1 MLAQLQFR
9 DYHVMDISYK
19 FNPYNSE
26 DEENLSPDFSYSIQ
40 KDEDN
45 PKEAVVYLTFN
56 IGDKFLQDSSIY
68 VSVTIAGEFVVFE
81 EEDEEQIDMLYKVN
95 AVAILYP
102 YLRSIV
108 SEITSKGTSSPIIL
122 PTMNIAAM
130 FNQE

>member
-1 MLAQLQFR
+1 MLAKLQFR
-9 DYHVMDISYK
+9 DYHVINISYK
-19 FNPYNSE
+19 FNPYNP
-26 DEENLSPDFSYSIQ
+26 EEESLSPDFSYKIQ
-40 KDEDN
+40 KNEEDS
-45 PKEAVVYLTFN
+45 KEAVVYLTFN
-56 IGDKFLQDSSIY
+56 IGDEMLRDSSIY
-68 VSVTIAGEFVVFE
+68 VSVTIAGEFVVFG

-95 AVAILYP
+95 AIAILYP

>member
-9 DYHVMDISYK
+9 DYHVINISYK
-19 FNPYNSE
+19 FNPYNP
-26 DEENLSPDFSYSIQ
+26 EEEESLSPDFSYKIQ
-40 KDEDN
+40 KNEEDS
-45 PKEAVVYLTFN
+45 KEAVVYLTFN
-56 IGDKFLQDSSIY
+56 IGDEMLRDSSIY
-68 VSVTIAGEFVVFE
+68 VSVTIAGEFVVFG

-95 AVAILYP
+95 AIAILYP